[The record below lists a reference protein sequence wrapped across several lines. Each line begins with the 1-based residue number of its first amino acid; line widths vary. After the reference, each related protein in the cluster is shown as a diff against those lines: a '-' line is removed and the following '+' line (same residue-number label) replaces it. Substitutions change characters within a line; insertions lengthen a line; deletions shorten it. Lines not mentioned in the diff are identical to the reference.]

1 MCAYKKERVVDKLQ
15 ICMRF
20 LIVYSLVQILFFG
33 TVSVH
38 FSHCDC
44 KKFRRRWPTFLL
56 SPHTRKKI
64 FTVLYFQKVFKRTRN
79 VGPELKLLSPD
90 NDKNIWWNLEW
101 FLYFNR
107 DGNIAVMKIMNNESC
122 KRSQISRTSI

>member
-44 KKFRRRWPTFLL
+44 KTFRRRWPTFLL
-56 SPHTRKKI
+56 SPHTTKKD
-64 FTVLYFQKVFKRTRN
+64 FYGSVFLKGFQKDKECRTRAQTF
-79 VGPELKLLSPD
+79 
-90 NDKNIWWNLEW
+90 IT
-101 FLYFNR
+101 R
-107 DGNIAVMKIMNNESC
+107 
-122 KRSQISRTSI
+122 

>member
-20 LIVYSLVQILFFG
+20 LTVYSLVQILFFG

-56 SPHTRKKI
+56 SPTPQKRFLRFCI
-64 FTVLYFQKVFKRTRN
+64 FKSF
-79 VGPELKLLSPD
+79 LK
-90 NDKNIWWNLEW
+90 
-101 FLYFNR
+101 
-107 DGNIAVMKIMNNESC
+107 GQGM
-122 KRSQISRTSI
+122 